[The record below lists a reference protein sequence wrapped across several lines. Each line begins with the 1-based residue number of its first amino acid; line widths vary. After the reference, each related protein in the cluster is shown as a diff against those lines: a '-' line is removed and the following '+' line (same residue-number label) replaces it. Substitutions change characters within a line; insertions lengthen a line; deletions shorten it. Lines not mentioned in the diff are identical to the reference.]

1 MPYRGGK
8 RHFPLD
14 FPAPFDAYLHA
25 VPPVAF
31 FCRTFKCRAFKFLCY
46 FLCHEEVRHV
56 RFQLTRRAMV
66 HGMHRSVRFLAGEPS
81 FKKTAQPGLFIS
93 FRFTVPF
100 VDPLRGLPFGYFI
113 HNITNPSLTNACVPG
128 MRRFLS

>member
-1 MPYRGGK
+1 
-8 RHFPLD
+8 
-14 FPAPFDAYLHA
+14 
-25 VPPVAF
+25 
-31 FCRTFKCRAFKFLCY
+31 
-46 FLCHEEVRHV
+46 
-56 RFQLTRRAMV
+56 MV